1 MITENNGKRGDLRN
15 GSPHVP
21 VPPLV
26 APRFMDLLDRLLSC
40 LPLEERAETHLL
52 QIGIDSGDLAVRILE
67 DRVLSRLT
75 VMDDSADA
83 LRLLG
88 AGMKQFGVRFKAS
101 YGRPEKYIQ
110 PEHFHAVLSHLFL
123 HEMSNEDKIAVCR
136 NVFDALK
143 PGGLF
148 AFSVVQPNSQRWI
161 SGLRD
166 AWHVPYAVPPE
177 FWILWLEKIGFE
189 KCRYVL
195 HESIFGI
202 FRAFKPTA
210 HNA

>member
-1 MITENNGKRGDLRN
+1 
-15 GSPHVP
+15 
-21 VPPLV
+21 
-26 APRFMDLLDRLLSC
+26 MDLLDSLLSC
-40 LPLEERAETHLL
+40 LPLEERAETHIL

-75 VMDDSADA
+75 VMDDSVDA

-88 AGMKQFGVRFKAS
+88 SGLKHFGVRFKTS
-101 YGRPEKYIQ
+101 YGRPEKHIQ

-123 HEMSNEDKIAVCR
+123 HEMGNEDKIAVCR
-136 NVFDALK
+136 NVLAALK

-148 AFSVVQPNSQRWI
+148 AFSVVQPNSRRWI

-166 AWHVPYAVPPE
+166 AWDTTNAVPPE

-189 KCRYVL
+189 KCRYYL
-195 HESIFGI
+195 HESAFGV

-210 HNA
+210 HNS

>member
-1 MITENNGKRGDLRN
+1 MITENDRKRGDLRN
-15 GSPHVP
+15 GSTPGP
-21 VPPLV
+21 IPPLV
-26 APRFMDLLDRLLSC
+26 APLFMDLLDKLLAC
-40 LPLEERAETHLL
+40 LPLEERSETHIL
-52 QIGIDSGDLAVRILE
+52 QLGLDSGDLAVRILE

-75 VMDDSADA
+75 VMDDSAAA
-83 LRLLG
+83 LRLLV
-88 AGMKQFGVRFKAS
+88 ASLKHFGVRFKTL

-110 PEHFHAVLSHLFL
+110 SDRFHAVLSHLIL
-123 HEMSNEDKIAVCR
+123 HEMANEDKIALCR
-136 NVFDALK
+136 NVFVALK

-161 SGLRD
+161 SGLRG
-166 AWHVPYAVPPE
+166 AWHVPYAVPPD

-189 KCRYVL
+189 KCRYFL